1 MLSQQWCF
9 ARSFWGINTVESHG
23 KQSWLATRKGCQDPR
38 TPHEGISTLQKA
50 VWFNSFRST
59 HLRKFYSLDP
69 PPTPTGAGWGL
80 GTSASTISSWYWSIR
95 AHTATQSNLVMFTS
109 AEFWGRY
116 RILIAGEMSDCQFVN
131 HLSLAFT
138 LSASNLCILQLR
150 GQCRKKFNGR
160 HRGVF
165 CLVVTLVKSLRL
177 LMSCKK
183 ACLRC

>member
-9 ARSFWGINTVESHG
+9 ARSLWGRNTIESHG
-23 KQSWLATRKGCQDPR
+23 KQSWLVTRKGCQDPR

-50 VWFNSFRST
+50 VWINLFRST

-116 RILIAGEMSDCQFVN
+116 RILYNCWWDVWLPIRESFVSCF
-131 HLSLAFT
+131 HSLYPAAEGPMPQKIQWKTSRRF
-138 LSASNLCILQLR
+138 
-150 GQCRKKFNGR
+150 F
-160 HRGVF
+160 VWW
-165 CLVVTLVKSLRL
+165 
-177 LMSCKK
+177 
-183 ACLRC
+183 

>member
-1 MLSQQWCF
+1 MANNLGLLLERA
-9 ARSFWGINTVESHG
+9 ARTHARLMRAF
-23 KQSWLATRKGCQDPR
+23 
-38 TPHEGISTLQKA
+38 PHCKRQCDSI
-50 VWFNSFRST
+50 
-59 HLRKFYSLDP
+59 HLDQLTYSLDP

-150 GQCRKKFNGR
+150 GQCRIKFNGR